1 MSILYEDDYIVC
13 DDDALTIHWYYFP
26 IGSKRIPY
34 GSIRHITEEPI
45 GVWTGAGRIWG
56 MGLSP
61 DWFHLDPKRPFKTR
75 CIVIDDGNWV
85 KSVITP
91 DNHDAVFR
99 ILQRKTASS
108 STS

>member
-13 DDDALTIHWYYFP
+13 DEDALTIHWYYFP

-34 GSIRHITEEPI
+34 TSIRHINEESI
-45 GVWTGAGRIWG
+45 SFWTGAGRIWG

-61 DWFHLDPKRPFKTR
+61 EWFHLDPKRPSKTR
-75 CIVIDDGNWV
+75 CIVIDDGNWT

-91 DNHDAVFR
+91 DNHDVVFR
-99 ILQRKTASS
+99 ILQEKT
-108 STS
+108 TNY